1 MVITYLN
8 TFLFPKTLYTT
19 IYYFI
24 RMKKNNVKLTLSID
38 KHVLGSI
45 KKLAHRQGWIISK
58 KVENFFLSILHNTK
72 KRGNK

>member
-1 MVITYLN
+1 
-8 TFLFPKTLYTT
+8 
-19 IYYFI
+19 
-24 RMKKNNVKLTLSID
+24 MKKNNVKLTLSID